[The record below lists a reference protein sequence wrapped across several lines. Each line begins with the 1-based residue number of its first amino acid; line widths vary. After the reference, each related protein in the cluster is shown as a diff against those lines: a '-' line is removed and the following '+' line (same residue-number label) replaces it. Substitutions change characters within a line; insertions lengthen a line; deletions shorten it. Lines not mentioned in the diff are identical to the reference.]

1 MEKKGNNDPSAVFEL
16 VFTLE
21 NIHRLTTADTLTSF
35 AENFKNS
42 KFVCSVH
49 EQTIDKCEHVHIF
62 FFAPYSQKKK
72 KVILDSL
79 LSLTCFEHDKK
90 LDLEHFIQ
98 SNISKLEKETHPQT
112 AREIFLRRN
121 CKNIVPKNSIASRSS
136 FFHLAFRLDEQLR
149 GFSPDSNESETNILS
164 DECCFKHLSEK
175 DKERVTQISFVF
187 KSTPLECERTAIF
200 KKIKESCKTRF
211 ENFILLKKLIELT
224 KVKNLS
230 EFNLAI
236 SEEERIAILCGIQ
249 GWETL
254 IEEIFTNAHFKEL
267 RESSTLSYP
276 EKLYYF
282 FGEYHEQSRFTDTLR
297 YQVDW
302 LEQFLLTNKIRIKAF
317 LKYLIVAMDTSHLI
331 VESENPENAY
341 AKRVKI
347 KRAVKIKTTYIFG
360 KTSVGKSL
368 LADLILTPMKATS
381 LLISNRSFSLS
392 PLKRPINSVLI
403 QELSPQNLESS
414 TMKKL
419 FGGEEIE
426 VCVI

>member
-1 MEKKGNNDPSAVFEL
+1 MD
-16 VFTLE
+16 
-21 NIHRLTTADTLTSF
+21 
-35 AENFKNS
+35 
-42 KFVCSVH
+42 
-49 EQTIDKCEHVHIF
+49 
-62 FFAPYSQKKK
+62 
-72 KVILDSL
+72 L
-79 LSLTCFEHDKK
+79 LSM
-90 LDLEHFIQ
+90 
-98 SNISKLEKETHPQT
+98 
-112 AREIFLRRN
+112 
-121 CKNIVPKNSIASRSS
+121 
-136 FFHLAFRLDEQLR
+136 
-149 GFSPDSNESETNILS
+149 
-164 DECCFKHLSEK
+164 
-175 DKERVTQISFVF
+175 
-187 KSTPLECERTAIF
+187 
-200 KKIKESCKTRF
+200 
-211 ENFILLKKLIELT
+211 
-224 KVKNLS
+224 
-230 EFNLAI
+230 

-282 FGEYHEQSRFTDTLR
+282 FGEYHEESRFTDSLR

-302 LEQFLLTNKIRIKAF
+302 LEQFFLTNKIRIKAF

-347 KRAVKIKTTYIFG
+347 KRAVKIKTTYIYG